1 MWWWCR
7 DGGSHLVITS
17 RHLYSLR
24 HNKQQPSLPAN
35 YNKTLS
41 AQFIQWNFHFR
52 VGTFHI
58 LTMSGL
64 YRIIFHYF
72 KQTPNMNICVD
83 PSQFHFYSQFIQITF
98 ILNLFLTSSG
108 HQAEK
113 CVFKFSKMSGWPG
126 LGTQLTVSKANSVN
140 SVIMGSLIRRP
151 EKVQHLVVWAGDREG
166 NGIPNYQ
173 TPPGLVIVEESHSR
187 DPSEYSGV
195 IKSRRKEILF
205 QFLHLIR
212 FKLGKFNT
220 TQYTSLERLS
230 LFNFSLL
237 KRQGWPQAGQHVM
250 SRWSLHT
257 TITIQ

>member
-1 MWWWCR
+1 M
-7 DGGSHLVITS
+7 LI
-17 RHLYSLR
+17 L
-24 HNKQQPSLPAN
+24 
-35 YNKTLS
+35 LS
-41 AQFIQWNFHFR
+41 
-52 VGTFHI
+52 
-58 LTMSGL
+58 
-64 YRIIFHYF
+64 
-72 KQTPNMNICVD
+72 
-83 PSQFHFYSQFIQITF
+83 SQFHFYSQFIQITF

-113 CVFKFSKMSGWPG
+113 CVFKFSKMSGK
-126 LGTQLTVSKANSVN
+126 LAREQLTVSKANSVN